1 MHGMKHHLPSFT
13 KAGLFFLLPLAVL
26 AWTSIDAVIPYTAH
40 LAVMLFLVAIGAN
53 FIKEASWQWLKTT
66 LQVATILL
74 LVGATGW
81 FFSPFFFL
89 LYLVPL
95 YLGFLFTP
103 LIAFSFLAGLLI
115 IFSASVGEVNVAYDA
130 MTLLSLLLVIP
141 LVIYLR
147 KKYLL
152 LRQTSKDI
160 LILQEE
166 GGVRN
171 VDTIQRL
178 LANRVTNLGVTV
190 RQPLT
195 FIKQAATILLDE
207 KLDTDEVT
215 TYLKRIHTTATETL
229 EHIREFEGKT
239 SANEMLMNN
248 KNSDKKTIKKP

>member
-1 MHGMKHHLPSFT
+1 MKKPVHSFA
-13 KAGLFFLLPLAVL
+13 KSSLYFLLPLAVL
-26 AWTSIDAVIPYTAH
+26 AWTSMGALAPYTLH
-40 LAVMLFLVAIGAN
+40 LAVVMFLAAIGSG
-53 FIKEASWQWLKTT
+53 FIKESSWQWLKPA
-66 LQVATILL
+66 LQITTILL
-74 LVGATGW
+74 LVGGTNW

-103 LIAFSFLAGLLI
+103 LVAFSFLAALLVV
-115 IFSASVGEVNVAYDA
+115 FSAQVGEVDYAYDA

-147 KKYLL
+147 KKYLI

-166 GGVRN
+166 GGIRN

-195 FIKQAATILLDE
+195 FVKQAATILLDE
-207 KLDTDEVT
+207 KLDAEEMK
-215 TYLKRIHTTATETL
+215 TYLKRIQTTATETL

-239 SANEMLMNN
+239 SANEVLINTQD
-248 KNSDKKTIKKP
+248 SDTKTVKKPK